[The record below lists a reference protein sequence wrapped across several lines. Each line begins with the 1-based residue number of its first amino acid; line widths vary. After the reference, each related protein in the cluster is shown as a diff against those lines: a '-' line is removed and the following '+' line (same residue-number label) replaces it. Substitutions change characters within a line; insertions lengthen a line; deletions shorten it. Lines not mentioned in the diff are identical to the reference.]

1 MKKLDKNITIT
12 ACLLGA
18 ITIALGAFGAHGLK
32 QLVSEDMITIFETG
46 VRYQMYHV
54 IVLLVI
60 GLSTMISEKTKR
72 WVFRLFLF
80 GILLFSGSLYL
91 LSLGEIMSINTKFIG
106 PITPFGGLLY
116 ILGWLRLGYG
126 MLKSM

>member
-1 MKKLDKNITIT
+1 MKKLDKNITLT

-18 ITIALGAFGAHGLK
+18 ITIALGAFGSHGLK
-32 QLVSEDMITIFETG
+32 RLVSEDVLTIFETG

-54 IVLLVI
+54 VVLLVI
-60 GLSTMISEKTKR
+60 GVSALISEKTKR
-72 WVFRLFLF
+72 WVFRFFLF
-80 GILLFSGSLYL
+80 GILLFSGSLYV

-106 PITPFGGLLY
+106 PITPIGGLLY

-126 MLKSM
+126 VLKSI